1 MLSYKVVTKGHSI
14 VENQQIASGSGHSA
28 SGLSQADLW
37 VVWVRT
43 VAAARAG
50 EGTALFELLLR
61 TPSHADG
68 VGASAQWDNA
78 SKEVRKIPVT
88 RPRLAYAPGWLPPQ
102 PRFRPNPESRLLFL
116 SPKRRFVPV

>member
-1 MLSYKVVTKGHSI
+1 M
-14 VENQQIASGSGHSA
+14 
-28 SGLSQADLW
+28 
-37 VVWVRT
+37 
-43 VAAARAG
+43 AAARAG

-88 RPRLAYAPGWLPPQ
+88 KLMNISGTILLLLALGILIKLARAGVSLT
-102 PRFRPNPESRLLFL
+102 SKVK
-116 SPKRRFVPV
+116 S